1 MARQPRLALSG
12 YPHHVIQR
20 GNNRQPIVL
29 DETDRKMLYSLWLEE
44 SQRYKVA
51 VNAYVLL
58 DNHFHMLLTP
68 PSDEGMSLMMQSVG
82 RSYVR
87 YFNTRHSRSGTLW
100 EGRYK
105 SSLIDSEAYLLT
117 CMAFIDLNPVRAG
130 LAESAEDFSWSSY
143 KHLAG
148 QHIDKLVTPH
158 ALYWGLG
165 NTPFA
170 REAAYAEFV
179 AGGLSAATQ
188 KALTESVLKG
198 RVVGRP
204 DFLTSLEKSTRR
216 QILPQK
222 AGRPFK
228 KAPQTLSLSQNL
240 MLNN

>member
-1 MARQPRLALSG
+1 MARQPRLALPG

-29 DETDRKMLYSLWLEE
+29 DEADRRMLYSLWLEE
-44 SQRYKVA
+44 SQRHKVA

-68 PSDEGMSLMMQSVG
+68 PSDEAMSLMMQSVG
-82 RSYVR
+82 RTYVR
-87 YFNTRHSRSGTLW
+87 YFNKRHNRSGTLW

-105 SSLIDSEAYLLT
+105 SSLIDSEGYLLT
-117 CMAFIDLNPVRAG
+117 CMAYIDLNPVRAG

-148 QHIDKLVTPH
+148 QSIDKLVTPH

-179 AGGLSAATQ
+179 AGGLSVATQ
-188 KALTESVLKG
+188 KALTESALKG

-204 DFLTSLEKSTRR
+204 DFLTSLEKNTQR

-228 KAPQTLSLSQNL
+228 ILSKD
-240 MLNN
+240 

>member
-29 DETDRKMLYSLWLEE
+29 DDADRKMLYSLWLEE
-44 SQRYKVA
+44 SQRHKVA

-68 PSDEGMSLMMQSVG
+68 PSEEAMSLMMQSVG
-82 RSYVR
+82 RTYVR
-87 YFNTRHSRSGTLW
+87 YFNKRHSRSGTLW

-105 SSLIDSEAYLLT
+105 SSLVDSEAYLLS
-117 CMAFIDLNPVRAG
+117 CMAYIDLNPVRAG
-130 LAESAEDFSWSSY
+130 LAEVPEGFNWSSY
-143 KHLAG
+143 KHLIG
-148 QHIDKLVTPH
+148 QKIDKLVTPH

-165 NTPFA
+165 NTPFS
-170 REAAYAEFV
+170 REAAYAQLV
-179 AGGLSAATQ
+179 AGGLSVALQ
-188 KALTESVLKG
+188 KDLTESALKG

-204 DFLTSLEKSTRR
+204 EFLKSLQKATQR

-228 KAPQTLSLSQNL
+228 KSP
-240 MLNN
+240 

>member
-1 MARQPRLALSG
+1 MARHPRLALPG

-29 DETDRKMLYSLWLEE
+29 DEADRKMLYSLWLEE
-44 SQRYKVA
+44 SQRHKVA

-58 DNHFHMLLTP
+58 DNHFHLLLTP
-68 PSDEGMSLMMQSVG
+68 PSEEAMSLMMQSVG

-87 YFNTRHSRSGTLW
+87 YFNKRHNRTGTLW

-105 SSLIDSEAYLLT
+105 SSVLDSEAYLLT
-117 CMAFIDLNPVRAG
+117 CMSYIDLNPVRAG
-130 LAESAEDFSWSSY
+130 IVDAPENFDWSSY
-143 KHLAG
+143 KHLIG
-148 QHIDKLVTPH
+148 QKIDKLVTPH

-165 NTPFA
+165 NTPFS

-179 AGGLSAATQ
+179 SSGLSATIQ
-188 KALTESVLKG
+188 KDLTESVLKG

-204 DFLTSLEKSTRR
+204 EFLKSLQKKTQRP
-216 QILPQK
+216 ILPQK

-228 KAPQTLSLSQNL
+228 SPPKSQ
-240 MLNN
+240 

>member
-1 MARQPRLALSG
+1 MARQPRLALPG

-44 SQRYKVA
+44 SQRHKVA

-68 PSDEGMSLMMQSVG
+68 PSEEAMSLMMQSVG

-87 YFNTRHSRSGTLW
+87 YFNKRHNRSGTLW

-105 SSLIDSEAYLLT
+105 SSLVDSEAYLLT
-117 CMAFIDLNPVRAG
+117 CMAYIDLNPVRAG
-130 LAESAEDFSWSSY
+130 LVELPEHFNWSSY
-143 KHLAG
+143 RHLMG
-148 QHIDKLVTPH
+148 QKIDKLVTPH

-165 NTPFA
+165 NTPFS
-170 REAAYAEFV
+170 REAAYAQFV
-179 AGGLSAATQ
+179 ASGLSASVQ
-188 KALTESVLKG
+188 KDLTESALKG

-204 DFLTSLEKSTRR
+204 EFLQSLQKTTQR

-222 AGRPFK
+222 AGRPLK
-228 KAPQTLSLSQNL
+228 KPD
-240 MLNN
+240 

>member
-1 MARQPRLALSG
+1 MARQPRLALPG

-29 DETDRKMLYSLWLEE
+29 DETDRRMLYSLWLEE
-44 SQRYKVA
+44 SQRHKVA

-68 PSDEGMSLMMQSVG
+68 PSDEAMSLMMQSVG

-87 YFNTRHSRSGTLW
+87 YFNKRHNRSGTLW

-117 CMAFIDLNPVRAG
+117 CMAYIDLNPVRAG
-130 LAESAEDFSWSSY
+130 VAESAGDFSWSSY

-148 QHIDKLVTPH
+148 QNIDKLVTPH

-188 KALTESVLKG
+188 KALTESALKG

-204 DFLTSLEKSTRR
+204 DFLTSLEKSTQR

-222 AGRPFK
+222 SGRPFK
-228 KAPQTLSLSQNL
+228 KL
-240 MLNN
+240 

>member
-1 MARQPRLALSG
+1 
-12 YPHHVIQR
+12 
-20 GNNRQPIVL
+20 
-29 DETDRKMLYSLWLEE
+29 MLYSLWLEE
-44 SQRYKVA
+44 SQRHKVA

-68 PSDEGMSLMMQSVG
+68 PSDEAMSLMMQSVG
-82 RSYVR
+82 RTYVR
-87 YFNTRHSRSGTLW
+87 YFNKRHNRSGTLW

-117 CMAFIDLNPVRAG
+117 CMAYIDLNPVRAG

-148 QHIDKLVTPH
+148 QSIDKLVTPH

-179 AGGLSAATQ
+179 AGGLSAAIQ
-188 KALTESVLKG
+188 KALTESALKG

-204 DFLTSLEKSTRR
+204 DFLTSLEKSTQR

-228 KAPQTLSLSQNL
+228 KL
-240 MLNN
+240 

>member
-1 MARQPRLALSG
+1 MARQPRLALPG

-29 DETDRKMLYSLWLEE
+29 DETDRKMLHSLWLEE
-44 SQRYKVA
+44 SQRHKVA

-68 PSDEGMSLMMQSVG
+68 PSDEAMSLMMQSVG
-82 RSYVR
+82 RTYVR
-87 YFNTRHSRSGTLW
+87 YFNNRHKRSGTLW

-105 SSLIDSEAYLLT
+105 SSLLDSAAYLLT
-117 CMAFIDLNPVRAG
+117 CMAYIDLNPVRAG
-130 LAESAEDFSWSSY
+130 VAESADAFNWSSY
-143 KHLAG
+143 KHLIG
-148 QHIDKLVTPH
+148 QKIDKLVTPH
-158 ALYWGLG
+158 ALYRGLG

-179 AGGLSAATQ
+179 AGGLSESIQ
-188 KALTESVLKG
+188 KDLTESALKG

-204 DFLTSLEKSTRR
+204 DFLKLLEKTTRR

-228 KAPQTLSLSQNL
+228 KVPKA
-240 MLNN
+240 

>member
-1 MARQPRLALSG
+1 MARQPRLALPG

-29 DETDRKMLYSLWLEE
+29 DEADRRMLYSLWLEE
-44 SQRYKVA
+44 SQRHKVA

-68 PSDEGMSLMMQSVG
+68 PSDEAMSLMMQSVG
-82 RSYVR
+82 RTYVR
-87 YFNTRHSRSGTLW
+87 YFNKRHNRSGTLW

-105 SSLIDSEAYLLT
+105 SSLIDSEGYLLT
-117 CMAFIDLNPVRAG
+117 CMAYIDLNPVRAG

-148 QHIDKLVTPH
+148 QSIDKLVTPH

-179 AGGLSAATQ
+179 AGGLSVATQ
-188 KALTESVLKG
+188 KALTESALKG

-204 DFLTSLEKSTRR
+204 DFLSSLEKNTQR

-228 KAPQTLSLSQNL
+228 KLPKA
-240 MLNN
+240 

>member
-1 MARQPRLALSG
+1 MARQPRLALPG

-29 DETDRKMLYSLWLEE
+29 DEADRRKLYSLWLEE
-44 SQRYKVA
+44 SQRHKVA

-68 PSDEGMSLMMQSVG
+68 PSDEAMSLMMQSVG
-82 RSYVR
+82 RTYVR
-87 YFNTRHSRSGTLW
+87 YFNKRHNRSGTLW

-105 SSLIDSEAYLLT
+105 SSLIDSEGYLLT
-117 CMAFIDLNPVRAG
+117 CMAYIDLNPVRAG

-148 QHIDKLVTPH
+148 QSIDKLVTPH

-179 AGGLSAATQ
+179 AGGLSVATQ
-188 KALTESVLKG
+188 KALTESALKG

-204 DFLTSLEKSTRR
+204 DFLTSLEKNTQR

-228 KAPQTLSLSQNL
+228 KLSKA
-240 MLNN
+240 

>member
-1 MARQPRLALSG
+1 MARQPRLALPG

-29 DETDRKMLYSLWLEE
+29 DEADRKMLYSLWLEE
-44 SQRYKVA
+44 SLRHKVA

-68 PSDEGMSLMMQSVG
+68 PSDEAMSLMMQSVG
-82 RSYVR
+82 RTYVR
-87 YFNTRHSRSGTLW
+87 YFNKRHDRSGTLW

-105 SSLIDSEAYLLT
+105 SSLVDSEAYLLT
-117 CMAFIDLNPVRAG
+117 CMAYIDLNPVRAG
-130 LAESAEDFSWSSY
+130 AADSPEAFNWSSY
-143 KHLAG
+143 KHLSG
-148 QHIDKLVTPH
+148 QKIDKLVTPH

-179 AGGLSAATQ
+179 ASGLSDSIQ
-188 KALTESVLKG
+188 KDLTESALKG

-204 DFLTSLEKSTRR
+204 DFLKSLEKTTRR

-228 KAPQTLSLSQNL
+228 KVPKA
-240 MLNN
+240 

>member
-1 MARQPRLALSG
+1 MARQPRLALPG

-29 DETDRKMLYSLWLEE
+29 DEADRRMLYSLWLEE
-44 SQRYKVA
+44 SQRHKVA

-68 PSDEGMSLMMQSVG
+68 PSDEAMSLMMQSVG

-87 YFNTRHSRSGTLW
+87 YFNKRHNRSGTLW

-117 CMAFIDLNPVRAG
+117 CMAYIDLNPVRAG
-130 LAESAEDFSWSSY
+130 VAESAEDFSWSSY

-148 QHIDKLVTPH
+148 QNIDKLVTPH

-188 KALTESVLKG
+188 KALTESALKG

-204 DFLTSLEKSTRR
+204 DFLTSLEKSTQR

-222 AGRPFK
+222 SGRPFK
-228 KAPQTLSLSQNL
+228 KL
-240 MLNN
+240 

>member
-1 MARQPRLALSG
+1 MARQPRLALPG

-29 DETDRKMLYSLWLEE
+29 DETDRRMLYSLWLEE
-44 SQRYKVA
+44 SQRHKVA

-68 PSDEGMSLMMQSVG
+68 PSDEAMSLMMQSVG

-87 YFNTRHSRSGTLW
+87 YFNKRHNRSGTLW

-117 CMAFIDLNPVRAG
+117 CMAYIDLNPVRAG
-130 LAESAEDFSWSSY
+130 LSESAEDFSWSSY

-148 QHIDKLVTPH
+148 QNIDKLVTPH

-188 KALTESVLKG
+188 KDLTESALKG

-228 KAPQTLSLSQNL
+228 KPPKP
-240 MLNN
+240 

>member
-1 MARQPRLALSG
+1 MARQPRLALPG

-29 DETDRKMLYSLWLEE
+29 DEADRRMLYSLWLEE
-44 SQRYKVA
+44 SQRHKVA

-68 PSDEGMSLMMQSVG
+68 PSDEAMSLMMQSVG
-82 RSYVR
+82 RTYVR
-87 YFNTRHSRSGTLW
+87 YFNKRHNRSGTLW

-105 SSLIDSEAYLLT
+105 SSLIDSEGYLLT
-117 CMAFIDLNPVRAG
+117 CMAYIDLNPVRAG
-130 LAESAEDFSWSSY
+130 LAESAEDFNWSSY

-148 QHIDKLVTPH
+148 QSIDKLVTPH

-179 AGGLSAATQ
+179 AGGLSVATQ
-188 KALTESVLKG
+188 KALTESALKG

-204 DFLTSLEKSTRR
+204 DFLTSLEKNTQR

-228 KAPQTLSLSQNL
+228 KLSKA
-240 MLNN
+240 

>member
-1 MARQPRLALSG
+1 MARQPRLALPG

-29 DETDRKMLYSLWLEE
+29 DEADRRMLYSLWLEE
-44 SQRYKVA
+44 SQRHKVA

-68 PSDEGMSLMMQSVG
+68 PSDEAMSLMMQSVG

-87 YFNTRHSRSGTLW
+87 YFNKRHNRSGTLW

-117 CMAFIDLNPVRAG
+117 CMAYIDLNPVRAG
-130 LAESAEDFSWSSY
+130 VAESAEDFSWSSY

-148 QHIDKLVTPH
+148 QNIDKLVTPH

-179 AGGLSAATQ
+179 AGGLSAGTQ
-188 KALTESVLKG
+188 KALTESALKG

-216 QILPQK
+216 QILRQK

-228 KAPQTLSLSQNL
+228 KLPKP
-240 MLNN
+240 

>member
-1 MARQPRLALSG
+1 MARQPRLALPG

-29 DETDRKMLYSLWLEE
+29 DETDRRMLYSLWLEE
-44 SQRYKVA
+44 SQRHKVA

-68 PSDEGMSLMMQSVG
+68 PSDGAMSLMMQSVG

-87 YFNTRHSRSGTLW
+87 YFNKRHSRSGTLW

-117 CMAFIDLNPVRAG
+117 CMAYIDLNPVRAG

-148 QHIDKLVTPH
+148 QSIDKLVTPH

-179 AGGLSAATQ
+179 AGGLSVATQ
-188 KALTESVLKG
+188 EALTESALKG

-204 DFLTSLEKSTRR
+204 DFLTSLEKNTQR

-228 KAPQTLSLSQNL
+228 KPPKA
-240 MLNN
+240 

>member
-1 MARQPRLALSG
+1 MARQPRLALPG

-20 GNNRQPIVL
+20 GNNRQPIVM
-29 DETDRKMLYSLWLEE
+29 DEADRRMLYSLWLEE
-44 SQRYKVA
+44 SQRHKVA

-68 PSDEGMSLMMQSVG
+68 PSDEAMSLMMQSVG
-82 RSYVR
+82 RTYVR
-87 YFNTRHSRSGTLW
+87 YFNKRHNRSGTLW

-105 SSLIDSEAYLLT
+105 SSLIDSEGYLLT
-117 CMAFIDLNPVRAG
+117 CMAYIDLNPVRAG

-148 QHIDKLVTPH
+148 QSIDKLVTPH

-179 AGGLSAATQ
+179 AGGLSVATQ
-188 KALTESVLKG
+188 KALTESALKG

-204 DFLTSLEKSTRR
+204 DFLTSLEKNTQR

-228 KAPQTLSLSQNL
+228 KLSKA
-240 MLNN
+240 

>member
-1 MARQPRLALSG
+1 MARQPRLALPG

-29 DETDRKMLYSLWLEE
+29 DETDRRMLYSLWLEE
-44 SQRYKVA
+44 SQRHKVA

-68 PSDEGMSLMMQSVG
+68 PSDEAMSLMMQSVG
-82 RSYVR
+82 RTYVR
-87 YFNTRHSRSGTLW
+87 YFNKRHNRSGTLW

-105 SSLIDSEAYLLT
+105 SSLIDSEGYLLT
-117 CMAFIDLNPVRAG
+117 CMAYIDLNPVRAG

-148 QHIDKLVTPH
+148 QSIDKLVTPH

-179 AGGLSAATQ
+179 AGGLSVATQ
-188 KALTESVLKG
+188 KALTESALKG

-204 DFLTSLEKSTRR
+204 DFLTSLEKNTQR

-228 KAPQTLSLSQNL
+228 KLP
-240 MLNN
+240 

>member
-1 MARQPRLALSG
+1 MARQPRLALPG

-29 DETDRKMLYSLWLEE
+29 DEADRRMLYSLWLEE
-44 SQRYKVA
+44 SQRHKVA

-68 PSDEGMSLMMQSVG
+68 PSDEAMSLMMQSVG
-82 RSYVR
+82 RTYVR
-87 YFNTRHSRSGTLW
+87 YFNKRHNRSGTLW

-105 SSLIDSEAYLLT
+105 SSLIDSEGYLLT
-117 CMAFIDLNPVRAG
+117 CMAYIDLNPVRAG

-148 QHIDKLVTPH
+148 QSIDKLVTPH

-179 AGGLSAATQ
+179 AGGLSVATQ
-188 KALTESVLKG
+188 KALTESALKG

-204 DFLTSLEKSTRR
+204 DFLTSLEKNTQR

-228 KAPQTLSLSQNL
+228 KLLKA
-240 MLNN
+240 

>member
-1 MARQPRLALSG
+1 MARQPRLALPG

-44 SQRYKVA
+44 SLRHKVA

-68 PSDEGMSLMMQSVG
+68 PSDEAMSLMMQSVG
-82 RSYVR
+82 RTYVR
-87 YFNTRHSRSGTLW
+87 YFNKRHNRSGTLW

-105 SSLIDSEAYLLT
+105 SSLVDSEAYLLT
-117 CMAFIDLNPVRAG
+117 CMAYIDLNPVRAG
-130 LAESAEDFSWSSY
+130 LAESAEAFNWSSY
-143 KHLAG
+143 KHLSG
-148 QHIDKLVTPH
+148 QKIDKLVTPH

-179 AGGLSAATQ
+179 ASGLSESIQ
-188 KALTESVLKG
+188 KDLTESALKG

-204 DFLTSLEKSTRR
+204 DFLKLLEKTTRR

-228 KAPQTLSLSQNL
+228 KVPKA
-240 MLNN
+240 

>member
-1 MARQPRLALSG
+1 MARQPRLALPG

-29 DETDRKMLYSLWLEE
+29 DETDRRMLYSLWLEE
-44 SQRYKVA
+44 SQRHKVA

-68 PSDEGMSLMMQSVG
+68 PSDEAMSLMMQSVG
-82 RSYVR
+82 RTYVR
-87 YFNTRHSRSGTLW
+87 YFNKRHNRSGTLW

-105 SSLIDSEAYLLT
+105 SSLIDSEGYLLT
-117 CMAFIDLNPVRAG
+117 CMAYIDLNPVRAG

-148 QHIDKLVTPH
+148 QSIDKLVTPH

-179 AGGLSAATQ
+179 AGGLSVATQ
-188 KALTESVLKG
+188 KALTESALKG

-204 DFLTSLEKSTRR
+204 DFLTSLEKNTQR

-228 KAPQTLSLSQNL
+228 KLLKA
-240 MLNN
+240 

>member
-1 MARQPRLALSG
+1 MARQPRLALPG

-29 DETDRKMLYSLWLEE
+29 DEADRRMLYSLWLEE
-44 SQRYKVA
+44 SQRHKVA

-68 PSDEGMSLMMQSVG
+68 PSDEAMSLMMQSVG
-82 RSYVR
+82 RTYVR
-87 YFNTRHSRSGTLW
+87 YFNKRHNRSGTLW

-105 SSLIDSEAYLLT
+105 SSLIDSEGYLLT
-117 CMAFIDLNPVRAG
+117 CMAYIDLNPVRAG
-130 LAESAEDFSWSSY
+130 LAESAEDFRWSSY

-148 QHIDKLVTPH
+148 QSIDKLVTPH

-188 KALTESVLKG
+188 KALTESALKG

-204 DFLTSLEKSTRR
+204 DFLRSLEKSTQR

-222 AGRPFK
+222 SGRPFK
-228 KAPQTLSLSQNL
+228 NP
-240 MLNN
+240 

>member
-1 MARQPRLALSG
+1 MARQPRLALPG

-29 DETDRKMLYSLWLEE
+29 DETDRRMLYSLWLEE
-44 SQRYKVA
+44 SQRHKVA

-68 PSDEGMSLMMQSVG
+68 PSDEAMSLMMQSVG
-82 RSYVR
+82 RTYVR
-87 YFNTRHSRSGTLW
+87 YFNKRHNRSGTLW

-105 SSLIDSEAYLLT
+105 SSLIDSEGYLLT
-117 CMAFIDLNPVRAG
+117 CMAYIDLNPVRAG

-148 QHIDKLVTPH
+148 QSIDKLVTPH

-179 AGGLSAATQ
+179 AGGLSVATQ
-188 KALTESVLKG
+188 KALTESALKG

-204 DFLTSLEKSTRR
+204 DFLMSLEKNTQR

-228 KAPQTLSLSQNL
+228 KLSKA
-240 MLNN
+240 

>member
-1 MARQPRLALSG
+1 MARQPRLALPG

-29 DETDRKMLYSLWLEE
+29 DETDRRMLYSLWLEE
-44 SQRYKVA
+44 SQRHKVA

-68 PSDEGMSLMMQSVG
+68 PSDEAMSLMMQSVG

-87 YFNTRHSRSGTLW
+87 YFNKRHNRSGTLW

-105 SSLIDSEAYLLT
+105 SSLIDSESYLLT
-117 CMAFIDLNPVRAG
+117 CMAYIDLNPVRAG
-130 LAESAEDFSWSSY
+130 VAESAEDFGWSSY

-148 QHIDKLVTPH
+148 QNIDKLVTPH

-188 KALTESVLKG
+188 KALTESALKG

-216 QILPQK
+216 QILRQK

-228 KAPQTLSLSQNL
+228 KLPKP
-240 MLNN
+240 

>member
-1 MARQPRLALSG
+1 MARQPRLALPG

-44 SQRYKVA
+44 SLRHKVA

-68 PSDEGMSLMMQSVG
+68 PSDEAMSLMMQSVG
-82 RSYVR
+82 RTYVR
-87 YFNTRHSRSGTLW
+87 YFNKRHDRSGTLW

-105 SSLIDSEAYLLT
+105 SSLVDSEAYLLT
-117 CMAFIDLNPVRAG
+117 CMAYIDLNPVRAG
-130 LAESAEDFSWSSY
+130 AADSPEAFNWSSY
-143 KHLAG
+143 KHLSG
-148 QHIDKLVTPH
+148 QKIDKLVTPH

-179 AGGLSAATQ
+179 AGGLSLVTQ
-188 KALTESVLKG
+188 KDLTESALKG
-198 RVVGRP
+198 RVMGRP
-204 DFLTSLEKSTRR
+204 EFLKSLEKTTQR

-222 AGRPFK
+222 SGRPFK
-228 KAPQTLSLSQNL
+228 KTPQA
-240 MLNN
+240 

>member
-1 MARQPRLALSG
+1 MARQPRLALPG

-29 DETDRKMLYSLWLEE
+29 DETDRRMLYSLWLEE
-44 SQRYKVA
+44 SQRHKVA

-68 PSDEGMSLMMQSVG
+68 PSDEAMSLMMQSVG
-82 RSYVR
+82 RTYVR
-87 YFNTRHSRSGTLW
+87 YFNKRHNRSGTLW

-105 SSLIDSEAYLLT
+105 SSLIDSEGYLLT
-117 CMAFIDLNPVRAG
+117 CMAYIDLNPVRAG

-148 QHIDKLVTPH
+148 QSIDKLVTPH

-179 AGGLSAATQ
+179 AGGLSVATQ
-188 KALTESVLKG
+188 KALTESALKG

-204 DFLTSLEKSTRR
+204 DFLTSLEKNTQR

-228 KAPQTLSLSQNL
+228 KLSKA
-240 MLNN
+240 

>member
-1 MARQPRLALSG
+1 MARQPRLALPG

-29 DETDRKMLYSLWLEE
+29 DETDRRMLYNLWLEE
-44 SQRYKVA
+44 SQRHKVA

-68 PSDEGMSLMMQSVG
+68 PSDEAMSLMMQSVG
-82 RSYVR
+82 RTYVR
-87 YFNTRHSRSGTLW
+87 YFNKRHNRSGTLW

-105 SSLIDSEAYLLT
+105 SSLIDSEGYLLT
-117 CMAFIDLNPVRAG
+117 CMAYIDLNPVRAG

-148 QHIDKLVTPH
+148 QSIDKLVTPH

-179 AGGLSAATQ
+179 AGGLSVATQ
-188 KALTESVLKG
+188 KTLTESALKG

-204 DFLTSLEKSTRR
+204 DFLTSLEKNTQR

-228 KAPQTLSLSQNL
+228 KLP
-240 MLNN
+240 

>member
-1 MARQPRLALSG
+1 MARQPRLALPG

-29 DETDRKMLYSLWLEE
+29 DEADRRMLYSLWLEE
-44 SQRYKVA
+44 SQRHKVA

-68 PSDEGMSLMMQSVG
+68 PSDEAMSLMMQSVG
-82 RSYVR
+82 RTYVR
-87 YFNTRHSRSGTLW
+87 YFNKRHNRSGTLW

-105 SSLIDSEAYLLT
+105 SSLIDSEGYLLT
-117 CMAFIDLNPVRAG
+117 CMAYIDLNPVRAG

-148 QHIDKLVTPH
+148 QSIDKLVTPH

-179 AGGLSAATQ
+179 AGGLSVATQ
-188 KALTESVLKG
+188 KALTESALKG

-204 DFLTSLEKSTRR
+204 DFLTSLEKNTQR

-228 KAPQTLSLSQNL
+228 KLSKA
-240 MLNN
+240 